1 MGVLCKLVSKV
12 IMKPTRKKR
21 KTETLPNSVISDAMH
36 DTVKELSEKVIILV
50 SKKEEEMSQ
59 MVKDIM
65 EARKQGKEKD
75 EELEQMSIDSNS
87 SREELLA
94 TLDGLK
100 EGKENS
106 ESLLAEAA
114 EYINKLKESAAN
126 HGETIKKLE
135 TEFAEKLAKQE
146 KDLKD
151 KDKGVKDLIKSI
163 NELNRK
169 MELKNKELEIMEG
182 KHKTELKAV
191 VDDKNSIITLYDIL
205 SEEKKSLEKN
215 HVEEIKELKK
225 KNHQKESIIKDLE
238 ENIVGH
244 VEAKLVMNEQNQSLS
259 EELSKIK
266 RERDTLQIG
275 NTKYK
280 EKTTGLKK
288 RFEEI
293 IEQDKHEITHLT
305 KKLHSAEEES
315 ESKTIE
321 LNTIKEEISVFTKQ
335 YQNSLQ
341 VLEKE
346 NMNLNIKFENSN
358 TRNEVVCQQMNA
370 EILKKKA
377 IIKDLSDKVDCLK
390 STNASLEKEKIY
402 CDKLREQLLAANKVN
417 EENTKENKT
426 INSEIETA
434 YQKLKERENSH
445 SFGKCTTVQKSGSR
459 FGKRKH
465 ENKRE

>member
-1 MGVLCKLVSKV
+1 MG
-12 IMKPTRKKR
+12 
-21 KTETLPNSVISDAMH
+21 
-36 DTVKELSEKVIILV
+36 
-50 SKKEEEMSQ
+50 EEMSQ

-135 TEFAEKLAKQE
+135 TGFAEKLAKEE

-151 KDKGVKDLIKSI
+151 KDKGEKDLIKSI

-169 MELKNKELEIMEG
+169 MELKNKELEIMED

-205 SEEKKSLEKN
+205 SEEKKSLEDN
-215 HVEEIKELKK
+215 HVEETKELKK
-225 KNHQKESIIKDLE
+225 KNHQKESIIGDLE
-238 ENIVGH
+238 ENILVH
-244 VEAKLVMNEQNQSLS
+244 EEAKLVMNEQNQLLS

-280 EKTTGLKK
+280 EKTTGFKK

-293 IEQDKHEITHLT
+293 IEQDKHEITLLAN
-305 KKLHSAEEES
+305 KLHSAED
-315 ESKTIE
+315 ESKC
-321 LNTIKEEISVFTKQ
+321 KTK
-335 YQNSLQ
+335 
-341 VLEKE
+341 
-346 NMNLNIKFENSN
+346 
-358 TRNEVVCQQMNA
+358 
-370 EILKKKA
+370 
-377 IIKDLSDKVDCLK
+377 
-390 STNASLEKEKIY
+390 
-402 CDKLREQLLAANKVN
+402 
-417 EENTKENKT
+417 
-426 INSEIETA
+426 
-434 YQKLKERENSH
+434 
-445 SFGKCTTVQKSGSR
+445 
-459 FGKRKH
+459 
-465 ENKRE
+465 

>member
-65 EARKQGKEKD
+65 EARKQVKEKD

-87 SREELLA
+87 SSEELLA

-191 VDDKNSIITLYDIL
+191 VDDKNSIITLHGIL
-205 SEEKKSLEKN
+205 SEEKKSLEDKN
-215 HVEEIKELKK
+215 VEEIKELKK
-225 KNHQKESIIKDLE
+225 KNHQKESIISALE
-238 ENIVGH
+238 ENILVH
-244 VEAKLVMNEQNQSLS
+244 EEAKLVMNEQNQSLS
-259 EELSKIK
+259 EELSKVK
-266 RERDTLQIG
+266 RARDTLQIG
-275 NTKYK
+275 NTMYK
-280 EKTTGLKK
+280 EKTTGFKK

-293 IEQDKHEITHLT
+293 IEQDKHEITLLAN
-305 KKLHSAEEES
+305 KLSSAEEES
-315 ESKTIE
+315 KCKT
-321 LNTIKEEISVFTKQ
+321 KR
-335 YQNSLQ
+335 YQNFVQ

-346 NMNLNIKFENSN
+346 NMNLKIKFENSN
-358 TRNEVVCQQMNA
+358 TQNEIVCQQISA
-370 EILKKKA
+370 KLLQKEA

-390 STNASLEKEKIY
+390 STNESLEKETIF
-402 CDKLREQLLAANKVN
+402 CDKLREELLAADKVN

-434 YQKLKERENSH
+434 HQKIEEQEKVIFFKEN
-445 SFGKCTTVQKSGSR
+445 T
-459 FGKRKH
+459 
-465 ENKRE
+465 

>member
-1 MGVLCKLVSKV
+1 MGVVLCKLVSKV

-21 KTETLPNSVISDAMH
+21 KVETLPNSVISDEMH

-65 EARKQGKEKD
+65 EARKQVKEKD

-87 SREELLA
+87 SSEELLA

-169 MELKNKELEIMEG
+169 MELKNKELEIMED

-205 SEEKKSLEKN
+205 SEEKKSLEDN
-215 HVEEIKELKK
+215 HVEETKELKK
-225 KNHQKESIIKDLE
+225 KNHQKESIIGDLE
-238 ENIVGH
+238 ENILVH
-244 VEAKLVMNEQNQSLS
+244 EEAKLVMNEQNQLLS

-275 NTKYK
+275 NTKYE
-280 EKTTGLKK
+280 EKTTGFKK

-293 IEQDKHEITHLT
+293 IEQDKHEITLLAN
-305 KKLHSAEEES
+305 KLSSAEEETKC
-315 ESKTIE
+315 KTIE
-321 LNTIKEEISVFTKQ
+321 LNTIKEEISVLTKRC
-335 YQNSLQ
+335 QNFVQ

-346 NMNLNIKFENSN
+346 NMNLTIKFENSN
-358 TRNEVVCQQMNA
+358 TQ
-370 EILKKKA
+370 
-377 IIKDLSDKVDCLK
+377 
-390 STNASLEKEKIY
+390 
-402 CDKLREQLLAANKVN
+402 
-417 EENTKENKT
+417 
-426 INSEIETA
+426 
-434 YQKLKERENSH
+434 
-445 SFGKCTTVQKSGSR
+445 
-459 FGKRKH
+459 
-465 ENKRE
+465 